1 MYSFT
6 LLISVL
12 TVLATGVMAASAAIQ
27 GVRQEFDPFGAT
39 VLAVVTAVGGGTLR
53 DLLVGATPVFWIQDP
68 TYLATAVPI
77 GMLTFFFAGKLRQ
90 GNERRLRLLMYLDAI
105 GLALFTLVGIQVALA
120 NEISFAIAVVLGCIT
135 GVAGG
140 MIRDVLCGLTPS
152 ILKQDLY
159 ATISLGGGIF
169 YILTRPHMPNEIGLA
184 VAFTLMTVTRF
195 VVIYRGRP
203 KDD

>member
-27 GVRQEFDPFGAT
+27 GARQEFDPFGAT

-53 DLLVGATPVFWIQDP
+53 DLLIGATPVFWIQDI
-68 TYLATAVPI
+68 TYLATAVPV
-77 GMLTFFFAGKLRQ
+77 GMVTFFFAGKLRQ

-120 NEISFAIAVVLGCIT
+120 NGISVMIAVVLGCIT

-140 MIRDVLCGLTPS
+140 MFRDVLCGLTPS

-169 YILTRPHMPNEIGLA
+169 YVLARTQLPNEICLA
-184 VAFTLMTVTRF
+184 IAFVLMTVTRSI
-195 VVIYRGRP
+195 VVYRSNP
-203 KDD
+203 ENA